1 MASPDK
7 HSRTERPTPK
17 RLFEAKRK
25 GNVPR
30 SADFTSA
37 AMIIAGMVSLYA
49 FGGYMIDLMKG
60 AAGRWWSEAGVTQ
73 LTESSTYRLLIDTFA
88 VIGMALI
95 PLFVVLIASGLL
107 VNHLQEPISL
117 SWERLSMSLD
127 KINPVN
133 GFKRFLSTDSLV
145 SGVKS
150 TIKIGIIGYV
160 SYRILRDE
168 TMSMIYLVEGDVSAI
183 TSYLS
188 HLVFRLVLN
197 CGGTLL
203 LLSFL
208 DLLYVKWRF
217 VENLKMTKEEIRE
230 EHRQMEGDPKIKG
243 KIRQAQL
250 AAARRRMRVI
260 IPTADVVITNPTH
273 YAVALKYDREKM
285 TAPVVLVKGVDHM
298 ALQIREI
305 ARESKVT
312 LVENRV
318 LARELYEEVDE
329 GAEIPEKLYAAV
341 AEVLAYVY
349 GLRKKG
355 SQ

>member
-1 MASPDK
+1 MAAPDK
-7 HSRTERPTPK
+7 QSRTERPTAK
-17 RLFEAKRK
+17 RLMEAKRK

-37 AMIIAGMVSLYA
+37 AMIIAGMVSIYA

-60 AAGRWWSEAGVTQ
+60 AASRWWGEAGVIQ
-73 LTESSTYRLLIDTFA
+73 LTESATYRILVETFA
-88 VIGMALI
+88 VIGMAVV
-95 PLFVVLIASGLL
+95 PLFAVLIASGLL
-107 VNHLQEPISL
+107 VNHIQEPISV
-117 SWERLSMSLD
+117 SWERLTMSLD
-127 KINPVN
+127 KMNPVN
-133 GFKRFLSTDSLV
+133 GFKRFLSADSLV
-145 SGVKS
+145 SGIKAA
-150 TIKIGIIGYV
+150 IKIGIIGYV
-160 SYRILRDE
+160 SYRTLRDE
-168 TMSMIYLVEGDVSAI
+168 TMSMIYLVEGEISSI
-183 TSYLS
+183 MSYLS
-188 HLVFRLVLN
+188 HLIFRLVLN

-217 VENLKMTKEEIRE
+217 IENLKMTKEEIKE

-260 IPTADVVITNPTH
+260 IPTADVVVTNPTH
-273 YAVALKYDREKM
+273 YAVALKYDRDKM
-285 TAPVVLVKGVDHM
+285 AAPVVLVKGVDYM

-312 LVENRV
+312 LVENRA
-318 LARELYEEVDE
+318 LARELYDEVEE

-349 GLRKKG
+349 GLRGKA